1 MEPVYRAVEGLVAAG
16 YLPDLLA
23 NAFLVRGLLAALVV
37 GPLLA
42 AVGTVLVAKRLVF
55 FTQTIGHAS
64 LAGVALGLILGEPL
78 DATYGGL
85 FGFCLIVALLL
96 TFLRNRLRAAED
108 QITGVV
114 LAQVLGIGIIAMVL
128 VTQRFNIH
136 QVEAALFGCLITL
149 TDTDLILL
157 LIVGP
162 SVLIVLALI
171 YNPLMRA
178 TINPVLARAW
188 GGRPVLIDYAFILL
202 ATTAMVASLKLVG
215 ALLVLVLVVIPAAT
229 ARNLSFRMAPFV
241 WIAML
246 VGMLSAV
253 GGLIL
258 SSLWPIPTGAAI
270 VLAASMLFYG
280 SVAARFA
287 VARGS

>member
-136 QVEAALFGCLITL
+136 QVEAALFGSLITL